1 MLEARGHLVR
11 APAVHWYVHH
21 VRGVESSCA
30 FPFQQ
35 ALRNRRRRR
44 RRRRCRRRRNVSIV
58 TKTPAS
64 RQRLLETND
73 AIAMRGE
80 GGIAPPAEALH
91 GGPDRRTVPTKR
103 TVRAVANAG
112 RHAERC
118 PSADVPRKAHRW
130 EEAEDRGGFDM
141 DAVLVDQNRGR
152 DVRRRSVSAQKHLAK
167 GALDRTK
174 ANAIDHVPLQH
185 KLG

>member
-30 FPFQQ
+30 FSFQQ

-44 RRRRCRRRRNVSIV
+44 RLRCRWHRNVSIV

-112 RHAERC
+112 RHTERC

-152 DVRRRSVSAQKHLAK
+152 DVRRRSVSAQKLLAK